1 MKFAVGV
8 LFVCLSVSAFSI
20 NTASIYQLESKGLY
34 SKVITICDSDDSAM
48 ALCIQGDYL
57 YHGRKGV
64 SVDKDRGMEL
74 YKKALALLLIDAES
88 GNADA
93 QYWVARCQEYGARNL
108 KEAREWYF
116 KSADAGSPKAMFKA
130 AWFAANRLGIEGMAF
145 DEARKLAIRYAKAA
159 SEAGNADGTALLAWL
174 KFIDCNAMRDF
185 ESALPMIR
193 TAADENSLLG
203 KTMLGRMYID
213 GTGVKKDLAKAE
225 QLLLEAVDQGYSE
238 ALDSLKEVQRAR
250 GKNKSAMK
258 NDARED
264 ADKLSWSK

>member
-93 QYWVARCQEYGARNL
+93 QYWVARC
-108 KEAREWYF
+108 
-116 KSADAGSPKAMFKA
+116 
-130 AWFAANRLGIEGMAF
+130 
-145 DEARKLAIRYAKAA
+145 
-159 SEAGNADGTALLAWL
+159 
-174 KFIDCNAMRDF
+174 
-185 ESALPMIR
+185 
-193 TAADENSLLG
+193 
-203 KTMLGRMYID
+203 
-213 GTGVKKDLAKAE
+213 
-225 QLLLEAVDQGYSE
+225 
-238 ALDSLKEVQRAR
+238 
-250 GKNKSAMK
+250 
-258 NDARED
+258 
-264 ADKLSWSK
+264 